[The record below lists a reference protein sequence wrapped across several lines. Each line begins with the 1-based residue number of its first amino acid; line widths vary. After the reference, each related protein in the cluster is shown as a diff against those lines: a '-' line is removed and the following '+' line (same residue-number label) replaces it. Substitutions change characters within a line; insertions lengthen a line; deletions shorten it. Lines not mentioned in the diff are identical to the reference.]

1 MKGTI
6 QIEVKMKT
14 ENNFNEDKKEDNKK
28 RIKIFLS
35 AFIFVHLSNFDNT
48 IALVHT
54 LNYQL
59 FIFFFSVCK
68 RTE

>member
-35 AFIFVHLSNFDNT
+35 AFIFVLCLTLITT

-59 FIFFFSVCK
+59 FIFFFCVCK

>member
-28 RIKIFLS
+28 KNQDFLVC
-35 AFIFVHLSNFDNT
+35 FYICTLSNFDNT

-59 FIFFFSVCK
+59 FIFFFCVCK